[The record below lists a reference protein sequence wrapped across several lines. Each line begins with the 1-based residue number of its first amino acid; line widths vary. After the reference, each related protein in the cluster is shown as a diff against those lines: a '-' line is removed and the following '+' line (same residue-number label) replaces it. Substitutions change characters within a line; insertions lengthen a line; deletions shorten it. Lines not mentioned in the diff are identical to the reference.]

1 MAIVQIPL
9 NKEFMPFGNVLP
21 YEIQKKILDERMN
34 ILEKERKEMIM
45 SLTDDE
51 LMKELEKRVK
61 TKKRKNM
68 EFGVLFKTRDNYIQI
83 QCHDI
88 PDIVEWIENQFD
100 FHYGNEYDVDNDDVD
115 DDISSDIIDDDL
127 DEDVDDVN
135 SSGIDDDDTD
145 SEGDNDSESESDDVS
160 ESESENSQGEL
171 FSTTVFGPDP
181 AYVNLRNIA
190 YNSWRNFDD
199 ITKTLIAADIF
210 ENIGKPDKLMLSN
223 RVGEYTDEEIKGV
236 NCIQYI
242 MKCFRS
248 KRYTIENEQLM
259 IHEDIEAN

>member
-34 ILEKERKEMIM
+34 ILEKERKEMIT

-61 TKKRKNM
+61 KKKRKNM
-68 EFGVLFKTRDNYIQI
+68 EFGVMFKTRDNYIQI
-83 QCHDI
+83 QSHDI
-88 PDIVEWIENQFD
+88 PDIVEWIENQFE
-100 FHYGNEYDVDNDDVD
+100 FHYGNEYDDVVNDDNDVDNDDDNSSGIGD
-115 DDISSDIIDDDL
+115 DDM
-127 DEDVDDVN
+127 DEDVDDDVN
-135 SSGIDDDDTD
+135 DIDDD
-145 SEGDNDSESESDDVS
+145 DSESESDDDS

-181 AYVNLRNIA
+181 AYVNLRNTS
-190 YNSWRNFDD
+190 YNAWRNFDD

-210 ENIGKPDKLMLSN
+210 ENIGKPDKLMLTN
-223 RVGEYTDEEIKGV
+223 RLGEYTDEEIKGV

-248 KRYTIENEQLM
+248 ERYTIENEQLT

>member
-1 MAIVQIPL
+1 MAIVEIPL
-9 NKEFMPFGNVLP
+9 KKEFMPFGNVLP
-21 YEIQKKILDERMN
+21 YEIQKKIIDERMN

-68 EFGVLFKTRDNYIQI
+68 EFGVMFKTRDNYIQI

-100 FHYGNEYDVDNDDVD
+100 FHYGNEYDDVVNDDNDDDNSSGIGD
-115 DDISSDIIDDDL
+115 DDM
-127 DEDVDDVN
+127 DEDVDDDN
-135 SSGIDDDDTD
+135 SSDIGDD
-145 SEGDNDSESESDDVS
+145 DSESESDDDS

-181 AYVNLRNIA
+181 AYVNLRNTA
-190 YNSWRNFDD
+190 YNSWRNFDV

-210 ENIGKPDKLMLSN
+210 ENIEKPDKLLLSN
-223 RVGEYTDEEIKGV
+223 RLGEYTDEEIKGV

-248 KRYTIENEQLM
+248 ERYTIENEQLT

>member
-21 YEIQKKILDERMN
+21 YEIQKKILNERMN
-34 ILEKERKEMIM
+34 ILKKERIEMIA

-61 TKKRKNM
+61 KKRRKNM
-68 EFGVLFKTRDNYIQI
+68 EFGVMFKTRDNYIQI

-88 PDIVEWIENQFD
+88 PDIVEWIENQFE
-100 FHYGNEYDVDNDDVD
+100 FHYGNEYDDVDNDVDNDDDNSSGIGD
-115 DDISSDIIDDDL
+115 DDM
-127 DEDVDDVN
+127 DEDVDD
-135 SSGIDDDDTD
+135 
-145 SEGDNDSESESDDVS
+145 DSESESDDDS

-181 AYVNLRNIA
+181 AYVNLRNRA

-210 ENIGKPDKLMLSN
+210 ENIEKPDKLLLSN
-223 RVGEYTDEEIKGV
+223 RLGEYTDEEIKGV

-248 KRYTIENEQLM
+248 ERYTIENEQLT